1 MTRLAVY
8 NASDAQRLDTS
19 SEFETIANT
28 LHKAGVLLER
38 WQTRTTLGDEA
49 DHEQIIDAYRP
60 SIDRLIAEYG
70 FQSVDVV
77 ALTPDHPDK
86 TALRQKFLEEHTHA
100 DFEVRFFVKGQGL
113 FYIHPDNRVLAVLCQ
128 AGDLISIPAGTKHWF
143 DMGSAPAFQCIRL
156 FSDAQGWVAQYTGDP
171 LARRFPTF
179 DQFVSE

>member
-8 NASDAQRLDTS
+8 DASNAQRLDTS
-19 SEFETIANT
+19 AEFETIANT

-38 WQTRTTLGDEA
+38 WRTRAPLGDEA
-49 DHEQIIDAYRP
+49 DPAQIIEAYRP
-60 SIDRLIAEYG
+60 SIDRLITEYG

-143 DMGSAPAFQCIRL
+143 DMGSEPAFQCIRL